1 MPYKISELPNVPLYS
16 SLKQKQF
23 SNNFDKMMTYVD
35 NYIEE
40 TEQQDTKYPIIE
52 NDMGQ
57 LLFFGSGS
65 GENYDTNWQ
74 KTKISSNV
82 PDIDETLISLY
93 INTDFENF

>member
-23 SNNFDKMMTYVD
+23 SYNFDKMMTYVD

-40 TEQQDTKYPIIE
+40 TGQQDTKYPTIE
-52 NDMGQ
+52 NDSGE

-65 GENYDTNWQ
+65 GENFDTNWQ
-74 KTKISSNV
+74 KVVVSNLI
-82 PDIDETLISLY
+82 PDIDEDLIPLH
-93 INTDFENF
+93 INTKFETF

>member
-23 SNNFDKMMTYVD
+23 SDNFDKMMTYVD

-40 TEQQDTKYPIIE
+40 TSQQDTMYPRIE
-52 NDMGQ
+52 NDSGQ

-65 GENYDTNWQ
+65 GENFDTNWQ
-74 KTKISSNV
+74 KITVSNTV
-82 PDIDETLISLY
+82 PDIDENTLPLY
-93 INTDFENF
+93 ININFETF

>member
-1 MPYKISELPNVPLYS
+1 MPYTPSELPNVPLYS
-16 SLKQKQF
+16 LLKRKQF
-23 SNNFDKMMTYVD
+23 TDNFGKMMTYVD

-65 GENYDTNWQ
+65 GENFDLDWQ